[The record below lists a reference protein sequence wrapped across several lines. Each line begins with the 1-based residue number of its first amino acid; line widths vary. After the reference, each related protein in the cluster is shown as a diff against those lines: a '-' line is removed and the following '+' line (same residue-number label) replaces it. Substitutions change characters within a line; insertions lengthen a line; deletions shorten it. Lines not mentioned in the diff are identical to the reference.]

1 MHSKTSHG
9 TMASRQARSAANDA
23 HLSSLDAASRRLERT
38 DCNTFGRL
46 QPMRWKIRKSF
57 KIFAPG
63 SSLRKRVAYS
73 LAIVRLILV
82 PVIFLAV
89 YYLIAMGRIVDR
101 IVNVDA
107 PAAKL
112 AEQAS
117 IEILEARRAARN
129 YLLFQDPE
137 YLRAN
142 QESLTKVRQMLVRI
156 RVLEPDE
163 ETIVQKGLVAVN
175 RYQQQFASAV
185 STMAESRQK
194 PDERLRE
201 AVLAYEKDLDALV
214 KAARHERRA
223 QLIQVLRT
231 RIGALDTRITEAIQ
245 DANPALRQVT
255 PDLRASSQE
264 TLQLT
269 SDMEQQNWG
278 RVQMDHQEARHLIRR
293 AEWTLSIVSAVT
305 LLFSVWVSLIL
316 PGQVIKPLV
325 SLKEAVDH
333 AATGNYEID
342 FELHGG
348 GEVVELAKSV
358 QNLIS
363 LLRKKP

>member
-1 MHSKTSHG
+1 
-9 TMASRQARSAANDA
+9 
-23 HLSSLDAASRRLERT
+23 
-38 DCNTFGRL
+38 
-46 QPMRWKIRKSF
+46 MRWRIRKSF

-73 LAIVRLILV
+73 LAVVRLILV
-82 PVIFLAV
+82 PVIFLSV
-89 YYLIAMGRIVDR
+89 YYLFAMGRIVDR

-129 YLLFQDPE
+129 YVLFQDPE

-142 QESLTKVRQMLVRI
+142 QESLTKVRQILVRI
-156 RVLEPDE
+156 GDLEPDE
-163 ETIVQKGLVAVN
+163 ETIVQKDLDLVN

-185 STMAESRQK
+185 STMAQQRQE
-194 PDERLRE
+194 PVDRIRE
-201 AVLAYEKDLDALV
+201 AVTAYEKDLNDLLGEP
-214 KAARHERRA
+214 RHKNRA
-223 QLIQVLRT
+223 KLIQELRT
-231 RIGALDTRITEAIQ
+231 RANSFDTRITEAIQ
-245 DANPALRQVT
+245 VANPALSQVT
-255 PDLRASSQE
+255 PDLRESSQE
-264 TLQLT
+264 SLQLT

-278 RVQMDHQEARHLIRR
+278 RVQMDHQEARQLIRR
-293 AEWTLSIVSAVT
+293 AEWALSIVSAVT

-316 PGQVIKPLV
+316 PGQVAKPLV

-333 AATGNYEID
+333 AATGNFEID

-358 QNLIS
+358 QKLTS
-363 LLRKKP
+363 LLRGKPERGERAPAPMNAEIQES

>member
-1 MHSKTSHG
+1 
-9 TMASRQARSAANDA
+9 
-23 HLSSLDAASRRLERT
+23 
-38 DCNTFGRL
+38 
-46 QPMRWKIRKSF
+46 MRWKLRKSF
-57 KIFAPG
+57 KILAPG
-63 SSLRKRVAYS
+63 NSLRKRIAYS

-89 YYLIAMGRIVDR
+89 YYLFVMGRIVDR

-129 YLLFQDPE
+129 YVLLQDPE
-137 YLRAN
+137 YLREN
-142 QESLTKVRQMLVRI
+142 QESLKNMRQMLVRI
-156 RVLEPDE
+156 GDLEPDE
-163 ETIVQKGLVAVN
+163 EATVQKGLDAVN

-185 STMAESRQK
+185 STMTEPGQG
-194 PDERLRE
+194 PEERLQE
-201 AVLAYEKDLDALV
+201 AVLAYEKDLDALA
-214 KAARHERRA
+214 KASRHEKRA
-223 QLIQVLRT
+223 QLVQELRT
-231 RIGALDTRITEAIQ
+231 RVVSFDTQITEAIQ
-245 DANPALRQVT
+245 AANPALRRVT

-264 TLQLT
+264 ALQLT
-269 SDMEQQNWG
+269 SDMEEQNWR
-278 RVQMDHQEARHLIRR
+278 RVQMDHQEARQLIHR

-305 LLFSVWVSLIL
+305 FLFSVWVSLIL
-316 PGQVIKPLV
+316 PGQVAKPLV

-358 QNLIS
+358 QNLTS
-363 LLRKKP
+363 LLRREQ

>member
-1 MHSKTSHG
+1 
-9 TMASRQARSAANDA
+9 
-23 HLSSLDAASRRLERT
+23 
-38 DCNTFGRL
+38 
-46 QPMRWKIRKSF
+46 MRWRIRKSF

-63 SSLRKRVAYS
+63 SSLRKRVGYS

-82 PVIFLAV
+82 PVIFLSV
-89 YYLIAMGRIVDR
+89 YYLFAMGRIVDR

-129 YLLFQDPE
+129 YVLFQDSE

-142 QESLTKVRQMLVRI
+142 QESLTKARQILVRI
-156 RVLEPDE
+156 ADLEPDE
-163 ETIVQKGLVAVN
+163 EAIVQKDLDAVN
-175 RYQQQFASAV
+175 RYGQRFASVV
-185 STMAESRQK
+185 STMGQQRQE
-194 PDERLRE
+194 PIDRIRE
-201 AVLAYEKDLDALV
+201 AVTAYEKDLNDLLRQP
-214 KAARHERRA
+214 RHKNRA
-223 QLIQVLRT
+223 ELIQELRT
-231 RIGALDTRITEAIQ
+231 RADSFDTRITETIQ
-245 DANPALRQVT
+245 IANPALSQVS

-264 TLQLT
+264 TLELS
-269 SDMEQQNWG
+269 SDLEQQNWG
-278 RVQMDHQEARHLIRR
+278 RVQMDHREARQLIRR
-293 AEWTLSIVSAVT
+293 AEWALSIVSAFT

-316 PGQVIKPLV
+316 PGQVAKPLV

-333 AATGNYEID
+333 AATGNFEID

-358 QNLIS
+358 QKLTS
-363 LLRKKP
+363 LLRGKPQRGDRASGPSPMNAEIQES